1 MQIYGQVFA
10 HERQFCVEI
19 QVFSSKTQQTSIQ
32 FVQKLKYFLKTQGKY
47 SFFRQVHYP
56 ALPKL
61 GRKEKP
67 ELSIQC
73 AFSQAVFTFDHSV
86 QN

>member
-1 MQIYGQVFA
+1 MYGQVFT

-19 QVFSSKTQQTSIQ
+19 QVFSSKTEQNSIQ

-67 ELSIQC
+67 GI
-73 AFSQAVFTFDHSV
+73 VV
-86 QN
+86 